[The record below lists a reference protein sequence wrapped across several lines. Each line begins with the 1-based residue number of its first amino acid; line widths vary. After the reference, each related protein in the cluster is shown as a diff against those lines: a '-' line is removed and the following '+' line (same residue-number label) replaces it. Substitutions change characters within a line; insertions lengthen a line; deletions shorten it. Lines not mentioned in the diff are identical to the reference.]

1 MKRYQTFY
9 VVLFLIVLLSLL
21 LGFIQLVGFVWILSS
36 RDDGRWEPGI
46 QLGSFYSG
54 VIRTVVIPDSSPSA
68 GESRDNCTYHSC
80 FDVYRCGFTSF
91 DGPPQISVYVYPP
104 TRYVDAAGAAQELPM
119 SQEFRAI
126 LQAIVDS
133 GFYTPEASSACLLV
147 PSVDLLNENNI
158 RLHVTS
164 QILASL
170 HRYFSVT
177 GILSFF

>member
-46 QLGSFYSG
+46 QLGSLYSG
-54 VIRTVVIPDSSPSA
+54 LIRTVVIPDSSPSA
-68 GESRDNCTYHSC
+68 RESRQNCTYHSC
-80 FDVYRCGFTSF
+80 FDVYRCGFTAF

-104 TRYVDAAGAAQELPM
+104 TRYVDETGAAQELPM
-119 SQEFRAI
+119 SQEFKAV

-133 GFYTPEASSACLLV
+133 GFHTSEASSACLLV
-147 PSVDLLNENNI
+147 PSVDLLNQNTV
-158 RLHVTS
+158 RLRVAS

-170 HRYFSVT
+170 HR
-177 GILSFF
+177 

>member
-9 VVLFLIVLLSLL
+9 VVLFLVVLLCLL

-36 RDDGRWEPGI
+36 GGDRYWEPGI

-54 VIRTVVIPDSSPSA
+54 LSRTVVIPDSSPSTRQ
-68 GESRDNCTYHSC
+68 SQHNCTYHSC

-104 TRYVDAAGAAQELPM
+104 TRYVDEAGAAHELPM
-119 SQEFRAI
+119 SQEFAAI
-126 LQAIVDS
+126 VQAIVDS
-133 GFYTPEASSACLLV
+133 GFYTSEASSACLLV
-147 PSVDLLNENNI
+147 PSVDLLNQNTV
-158 RLHVTS
+158 RLHVAS

-170 HRYFSVT
+170 HRYIYSSCLYHT
-177 GILSFF
+177 